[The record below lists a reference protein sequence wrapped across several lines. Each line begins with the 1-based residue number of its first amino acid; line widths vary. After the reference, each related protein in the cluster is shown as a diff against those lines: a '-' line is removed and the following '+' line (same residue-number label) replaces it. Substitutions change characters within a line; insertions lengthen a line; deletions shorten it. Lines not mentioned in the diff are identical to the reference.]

1 MENVYVDAAS
11 GAVFAKFSGVLTFAE
26 HKALGEA
33 VLAYAKSH
41 GLRKALIDTS
51 EIKVIR
57 QETQKWIAEEWFPN
71 ANMVGLTH
79 MAFLVPSDVFGKMST
94 KSVNQKAGNI
104 DIQNFDD
111 LTKARVWIKGA

>member
-41 GLRKALIDTS
+41 GLK
-51 EIKVIR
+51 K
-57 QETQKWIAEEWFPN
+57 Q
-71 ANMVGLTH
+71 
-79 MAFLVPSDVFGKMST
+79 
-94 KSVNQKAGNI
+94 
-104 DIQNFDD
+104 
-111 LTKARVWIKGA
+111 